1 MREFTHFVFKLFGFL
16 VLSCSQCC
24 FCIIHY
30 FGTEQPMSQIEGI
43 LKCSFGLKQVLRY
56 AMIFMFLVNTVCSI
70 KNVNEL
76 LEEQL
81 NMLISRVL
89 IFRVSFLILLSLLLF
104 VAFLAG
110 EWGGWGW
117 ELFRCF
123 AEKLHSSFF
132 ISIVFLKA
140 NLCILM
146 TLFISA
152 GVTQK
157 RLYLILISW
166 LSPSIFSDFPV
177 YFWVHF
183 LENLSYV
190 NCLKTLFPLW
200 NLDNLLDPVPF
211 LLYFTIQHISW
222 AWTIFFIK
230 K

>member
-1 MREFTHFVFKLFGFL
+1 
-16 VLSCSQCC
+16 
-24 FCIIHY
+24 
-30 FGTEQPMSQIEGI
+30 
-43 LKCSFGLKQVLRY
+43 
-56 AMIFMFLVNTVCSI
+56 MIFMFLVNTVCSI

-104 VAFLAG
+104 VAFFAG
-110 EWGGWGW
+110 EWGGGGGGGGVFSVFCRKTSFFFFFFGGGGGGGGWGW

-177 YFWVHF
+177 YFWVYF